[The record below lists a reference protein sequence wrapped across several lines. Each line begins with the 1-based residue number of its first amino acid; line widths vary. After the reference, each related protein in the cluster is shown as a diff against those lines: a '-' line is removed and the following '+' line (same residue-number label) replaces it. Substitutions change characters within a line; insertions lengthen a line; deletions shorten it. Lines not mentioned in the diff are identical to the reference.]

1 MSRSEAEPHGRRS
14 EAQPRQER
22 MSVMPSSYLR
32 VVLVWLAVL
41 AALFLLQVSFS

>member
-1 MSRSEAEPHGRRS
+1 
-14 EAQPRQER
+14 